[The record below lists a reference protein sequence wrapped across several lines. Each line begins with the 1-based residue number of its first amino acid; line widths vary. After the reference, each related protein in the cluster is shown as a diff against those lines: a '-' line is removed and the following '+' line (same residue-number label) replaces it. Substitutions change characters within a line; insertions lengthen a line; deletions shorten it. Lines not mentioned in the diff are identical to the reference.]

1 MLEAHFGVPWAGGIL
16 NTLNTRL
23 SPQEIA
29 YIVDHVS
36 SKILIVDAELLTP
49 ATEALAHVAGRR
61 PQVIVCGGPP
71 GGSFEELLEN
81 SPPVLLPIEDE
92 YSVLSINYTSG
103 TTGRPKGVKSL
114 SPRRLPAGP
123 RDDEPRT
130 A

>member
-1 MLEAHFGVPWAGGIL
+1 
-16 NTLNTRL
+16 
-23 SPQEIA
+23 
-29 YIVDHVS
+29 
-36 SKILIVDAELLTP
+36 
-49 ATEALAHVAGRR
+49 
-61 PQVIVCGGPP
+61 VIVCGGPP